1 MHAAG
6 RKASQRR
13 PKGNSTPVASV
24 AIGIKTKDLSPV
36 SAEAGPLTQDLGQAL
51 RHWLVLPTRISW
63 WFTLYLVLGSCLGG
77 PPSLR
82 SVVSLLKGAAP
93 KVVFMHFFSSFQEAK
108 RPASVCLVHNVYR
121 SVCLSCFW
129 QV

>member
-1 MHAAG
+1 MHTAG

-51 RHWLVLPTRISW
+51 RHWLCPTNEDFLVVHAISCAGELPW
-63 WFTLYLVLGSCLGG
+63 WAPLPPQCGFIVEGGSTQGCFYAFFQFL
-77 PPSLR
+77 PR
-82 SVVSLLKGAAP
+82 SK
-93 KVVFMHFFSSFQEAK
+93 K
-108 RPASVCLVHNVYR
+108 ASVRLP
-121 SVCLSCFW
+121 SS
-129 QV
+129 